1 MTLPTENMI
10 SFDYKRNAE
19 RGRYGYRYLNYR
31 WLLCDSKGAVWGNF
45 SFTTQEV
52 SKPLV
57 GGNLLGI
64 STIRF
69 PYLLGLGFISSCSV
83 IILNLTGRRLKKG
96 AVNLSGIRFTF
107 ENDKNTY

>member
-1 MTLPTENMI
+1 MI
-10 SFDYKRNAE
+10 SFECMLNAE
-19 RGRYGYRYLNYR
+19 RGLNGFSGLLTR
-31 WLLCDSKGAVWGNF
+31 WSDCDSKGVVCGNF

-83 IILNLTGRRLKKG
+83 IILNLTGSRLKKG
-96 AVNLSGIRFTF
+96 AANLSGIRFTF